1 LITVIIITF
10 YVFIHLF
17 IDSLSTNKHNN
28 LVRTKENKEN
38 MASLAVGEENDGKK
52 TYMIFI

>member
-1 LITVIIITF
+1 MTF
-10 YVFIHLF
+10 FELSMTF
-17 IDSLSTNKHNN
+17 DSLSTNKHNN